1 MGMGSIH
8 VSSPARRDRL
18 WLLNALAVALLTLLG
33 AAGEAIG
40 YDRYLKSNTSK
51 QRTHSLFSQGCM
63 LYELIPTM
71 PDLRLIPLIQRFA
84 AMLAELPVFADTFS
98 AI

>member
-1 MGMGSIH
+1 MI
-8 VSSPARRDRL
+8 D
-18 WLLNALAVALLTLLG
+18 
-33 AAGEAIG
+33 
-40 YDRYLKSNTSK
+40 YLKSNTSK